1 MTKKRILIISPYFP
15 PSNTPDMQRIRM
27 SLPYFNT
34 FGWEAEVVMVDERFS
49 DLAKEPLLLESI
61 PEGIKIHRVSA
72 LSKKWT
78 SKFGLG
84 SLSLRSLMY
93 YRKYV
98 DKLLKT
104 EKFDLVYFSTTEY
117 PVTVL
122 GRYWKRKFGIPYVI
136 DIQDPWHSEHYK
148 MLPKHQRP
156 KKYWFSYRLNKF
168 LEPIAMDAVDGLIS
182 VSLGYIEDLINRYP
196 VIKSKPTATIPF
208 SFFEKD
214 FEIARG
220 IQESQPLVLDQR
232 YVNLVYTGRGGFD
245 LHKALDLLFEGFKL
259 GLKSHPEEF
268 KNLRF
273 HFIGTSYAPKGTGI
287 KTILPLA
294 EKHGVSAYVREE
306 TDRIGFYNSLNYISG
321 ADGVIIP
328 GSDDPNYTASKIYPY
343 ILSKKPL
350 LAIFDRQS
358 SAAKIVRE
366 CRAGSVATF
375 QDPQAVKI
383 IGDYLHSLSSKSNR
397 EVETDMEKFK
407 KYSAEQMTR
416 YQCELFD
423 KVMAQKP
430 KP

>member
-1 MTKKRILIISPYFP
+1 MTKNRVLIVSPYFP

-27 SLPYFNT
+27 SLPYFYT
-34 FGWEAEVVMVDERFS
+34 FGWDAEVVMVDERFS
-49 DLAKEPLLLESI
+49 DLTKEPLLLESI
-61 PEGIKIHRVSA
+61 PESIKIHRVNA

-84 SLSLRSLMY
+84 SLSLRSLIH

-104 EKFDLVYFSTTEY
+104 EKFDLIYFSTTEY
-117 PVTVL
+117 PITVL
-122 GRYWKRKFGIPYVI
+122 GRHWKKKFGIPYVI
-136 DIQDPWHSEHYK
+136 DIQDPWHSEYYK
-148 MLPKHQRP
+148 TLPRQQRP

-168 LEPIAMDAVDGLIS
+168 LEPIAMNAVGGLIS
-182 VSLGYIEDLINRYP
+182 VSQGYIEDLINRYP
-196 VIKSKPTATIPF
+196 AISSKPAATIPF

-214 FEIARG
+214 FEIAKN
-220 IQESQPLVLDQR
+220 IQESPLLDQR

-259 GLKSHPEEF
+259 GLKSHPEQF
-268 KNLRF
+268 KTLRF

-294 EKHGVSAYVREE
+294 EKHGVGAYVREE

-321 ADGVIIP
+321 ANGVIIP

-350 LAIFDRQS
+350 LAIFDHQS
-358 SAAKIVRE
+358 SAVKIIQE

-375 QDPQAVKI
+375 QAPQAVEI
-383 IGDYLHSLSSKSNR
+383 ISEYLYVLSSKSNQK
-397 EVETDMEKFK
+397 VETDMEKFK

-416 YQCELFD
+416 DQCNLFD
-423 KVMAQKP
+423 KVMAQKS